1 MSGSA
6 LEKARL
12 IPFRDPPNA
21 TQPDLAQEIPF
32 DFNPETLTLK
42 VSTGQARDSA
52 RRGRQQTQNVG
63 ASQATLSFE
72 CIFDSTRPRASDGPP
87 SLNSEVEERDV
98 RKRTKAIADLLQAST
113 PGRQPA
119 PRRVRFLWGKFVFD
133 GVVSQHQESFDYFSA
148 DGVPLRSKVALTLTE
163 KDFRYLVTATQAAPL
178 RDGASSLASGP
189 GGNDLPP
196 AELALQ
202 RQDAALAA
210 VLAPDL
216 RRASPADIG
225 QRLGAGLPLRASEAL
240 ALFGTA
246 ALPAGAALP
255 PLSATGST
263 SLASDLASSAS
274 RVTPQPSRP
283 SNSWGRDAA
292 PAGSAAAGLA
302 AVVVAQRQAGLDPG
316 PGPNARAS
324 SGSGVGSA
332 APSTRQSALPVPP
345 PISGHA
351 QLRPRLALE
360 PDPRLF
366 PLPPR
371 PERSPLERRPRWE
384 AEAWRRGRAGS
395 GALPPTQTAGGCG
408 CGCVPCGC
416 GGMP

>member
-1 MSGSA
+1 MSGPS
-6 LEKARL
+6 LVKARL
-12 IPFRDPPNA
+12 IPFGDAPNA
-21 TQPDLAQEIPF
+21 NAPDQARQIPF
-32 DFNPETLTLK
+32 DFNPETLTFK

-52 RRGRQQTQNVG
+52 RQGRQQTQNVA

-72 CIFDSTRPRASDGPP
+72 CIFDSTRPRDSDGAN
-87 SLNSEVEERDV
+87 SLSSPVKDRDV
-98 RKRTKAIADLLQAST
+98 RKRTKAIADLLQDVDPGKASV
-113 PGRQPA
+113 
-119 PRRVRFLWGKFVFD
+119 PRRVRFLWGEFLFD
-133 GVVSQHQESFDYFSA
+133 GVVSQHQETFDYFSA

-163 KDFRYLVTATQAAPL
+163 KEFRYLVTAQQAAPL
-178 RDGASSLASGP
+178 RDGAPSLASGP

-202 RQDAALAA
+202 RQNAALAA

-216 RRASPADIG
+216 RRASPAAIG

-255 PLSATGST
+255 PLSAIGSAG
-263 SLASDLASSAS
+263 LAAGLASSA
-274 RVTPQPSRP
+274 RRATPQAGRP
-283 SNSWGRDAA
+283 SSPWSRDAA

-302 AVVVAQRQAGLDPG
+302 AAVVAQRQAGLDPG

-332 APSTRQSALPVPP
+332 APAPPPPVP

-351 QLRPRLALE
+351 HLRPRLALE

-366 PLPPR
+366 PLPTH

-384 AEAWRRGRAGS
+384 AEAWRRGRAAS
-395 GALPPTQTAGGCG
+395 EASPPSQTAGGCG
-408 CGCVPCGC
+408 CGCLPCSC
-416 GGMP
+416 GGVR